1 MAGITN
7 KPAGKA
13 PRGGKGAAAKG
24 SAPEKAPEKVD
35 AKKAPPP
42 DEKPARRRR
51 LGWLWL
57 ILLILALGG
66 AWAWF
71 QYLAEYPARF
81 ARLEAGA
88 ERIEELQL
96 KLAELERQRA
106 EDAAS
111 LANEAQYA
119 RLAAERTREA
129 LEVRL
134 AAAER
139 GLEAI
144 GSEPAGQQIAWRLDA
159 ADRLLALADRQNRFA
174 RDYEGAALAV
184 REALEML
191 QQVGDPR
198 YGGLRSE
205 LEEQARAL
213 ERIPARDIEGVVVRL
228 GALLS
233 RIEGLNPVA
242 RPQSPAAQP
251 AEALPEEG
259 WDRALASA
267 RRALRALITVRRAD
281 SGAGPLLT
289 ESDTEMLRR
298 LLAAELHLAR
308 LAYIQGD
315 LQAYSAALVAAR
327 ARLARLYA
335 PDDADVADTLGDID
349 ELLELGQKR
358 DTPDI
363 AAALERMR
371 ALRAD

>member
-1 MAGITN
+1 MAGTTN
-7 KPAGKA
+7 KPTGKA

-24 SAPEKAPEKVD
+24 SAPEKAPDKVD

-42 DEKPARRRR
+42 DEKPARRRH

-81 ARLEAGA
+81 ARLETGA
-88 ERIEELQL
+88 AQIEELQL

-119 RLAAERTREA
+119 RLATERTREA

-139 GLEAI
+139 ALEAI
-144 GSEPAGQQIAWRLDA
+144 GSEPAGQQMAWRLDA
-159 ADRLLALADRQNRFA
+159 SDRLLALADRQNRFA

-198 YGGLRSE
+198 YGGLRAE
-205 LEEQARAL
+205 LEEQARVL

-233 RIEGLNPVA
+233 RVEGLNPA
-242 RPQSPAAQP
+242 TTPKSSAAEP
-251 AEALPEEG
+251 AEDLPEEG
-259 WDRALASA
+259 WDRAVASA
-267 RRALRALITVRRAD
+267 RRALQSLITVRRAD
-281 SGAGPLLT
+281 SGAGPLLKDT
-289 ESDTEMLRR
+289 DTEMLQR

-335 PDDADVADTLGDID
+335 PDDAEVADTLADID
-349 ELLELGQKR
+349 ELLELGQAR

-363 AAALERMR
+363 AAALQRMR